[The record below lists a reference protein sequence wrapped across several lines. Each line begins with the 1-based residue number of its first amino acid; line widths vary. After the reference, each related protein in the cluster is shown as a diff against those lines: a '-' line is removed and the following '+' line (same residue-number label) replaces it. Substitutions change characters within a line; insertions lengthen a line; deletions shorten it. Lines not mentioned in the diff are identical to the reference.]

1 MNNIGWKRLRI
12 LVTNKCNYRCPFC
25 HNEGQ
30 LKTQRS
36 DMMSYEDFKKIIDC
50 LKDQNIEELHFS
62 GGEPFLNHN
71 LAKMILYA
79 CKETTWDIGCATNLS
94 LINDEQIKELS
105 DTRVK
110 FNIQFPYVNSSEF
123 KCSTGNG
130 SLIKILNNIK
140 KVKKANLKIGLNTVL
155 QNDNLDTL
163 NSMIQFALENELPLK
178 LLPQI
183 GLRDSDKFKN
193 VVYPILNTQATQ
205 FIDKG
210 TGAVRWII
218 SNGVKCTSV
227 LYIDSPCFY
236 HDIQKCKY
244 FGELRIHPDFV
255 LQSCLMKNEF
265 YKLSINDTKN
275 NIVAKLAQIWKDF
288 KSC

>member
-30 LKTQRS
+30 PKTQSS
-36 DMMSYEDFKKIIDC
+36 DMMSYEDFKKLIDC
-50 LKDQNIEELHFS
+50 LKDQDIEELHFS
-62 GGEPFLNHN
+62 GGEPFLNHD
-71 LAKMILYA
+71 LTKMILYA
-79 CKETTWDIGCATNLS
+79 CKETTWDIGCASNLS
-94 LINDEQIKELS
+94 LINDEQINELAG
-105 DTRVK
+105 TRVK

-123 KCSTGNG
+123 KRSTGNG
-130 SLIKILNNIK
+130 SLTRVLNNIEK
-140 KVKKANLKIGLNTVL
+140 ARIANLRIGLNTVL
-155 QNDNLDTL
+155 QSDNLDAL
-163 NSMIQFALENELPLK
+163 NSMINFALENELPLK

-193 VVYPILNTQATQ
+193 VVFPGLNAKAIQ

-218 SNGVKCTSV
+218 SDGVKSTSV

-236 HDIQKCKY
+236 NDIQTCKH
-244 FGELRIHPDFV
+244 FGELRVHPNFV
-255 LQSCLMKNEF
+255 LQPCIMKDEF
-265 YKLSINDTKN
+265 YKLSIDDSKG
-275 NIVAKLAQIWKDF
+275 NIIIQLAKLWKDF
-288 KSC
+288 KNC